1 MGRSTRWLIFA
12 PVAIL
17 ALFSTVTNAEPI
29 EGLNTTYYVIDETPP
44 VQSTTEYEECGSELE
59 NNINRSYDGEPYE
72 DCTGDLFMVHMTGF
86 IEIPEHDTIEFFL
99 ASDDG
104 GEITIGNNT
113 FGVWQDQGCSA
124 TMSGNLQL
132 DAGSQPL
139 EVWMYEN
146 SGGSCLML
154 AWKIDDNQWEIVPD
168 EAFTT
173 SPNVSTTTSEMST
186 TTEAST
192 TSSSSST
199 TTPSSLPTTTT
210 TNTTTTTSTLPETT
224 TTTTSTST
232 SLSPTTTM
240 LEVEPTMPEQ
250 STTSSTTTTSLVV
263 ETTTTTELVSPPV
276 AQPPVVVQPEPIEE
290 PATEDTEPIQEP
302 EEPVEETLP
311 LEPPDT
317 EPEKPNTTESPDD
330 TLPFVEDTD
339 PDFVDEPDFEEPVI
353 DIPIPDTP
361 PDAPE
366 APLSDETIETL
377 LTDTVTAEALT
388 EALDELTPEQAEQV
402 IEAILE
408 EEPTQEQATAIASS
422 PAALAVLTTEQATEV
437 FEALDVTELD
447 NTQLEALAE
456 AVTDAPTEVKEAFED
471 SVDIFSEGLGTYVPV
486 DSKIPVSQR
495 QTLIA
500 IAAGATLTA
509 ASTRMRR

>member
-1 MGRSTRWLIFA
+1 MGRSTRWLIFLPA
-12 PVAIL
+12 ACL
-17 ALFSTVTNAEPI
+17 ALYSTVTHAEPI
-29 EGLNTTYYVIDETPP
+29 AGLDTTYYVIDEIPP
-44 VQSTTEYEECGSELE
+44 VQSTTQYEECGSELE

-72 DCTGDLFMVHMTGF
+72 ECTGDMFMVHMTGF
-86 IEIPEHDTIEFFL
+86 IEIPEHETIEFML
-99 ASDDG
+99 ATDDG
-104 GEITIGNNT
+104 GEATIGGNT
-113 FGVWQDQGCSA
+113 WGYWQDQGC
-124 TMSGNLQL
+124 TWMMSGNLQL
-132 DAGSQPL
+132 EAGSQPL

-146 SGGSCLML
+146 GGGSCLML
-154 AWKIDDNQWEIVPD
+154 AWKIDDGGWEIVPD

-173 SPNVSTTTSEMST
+173 SPNVSTTTSEVT
-186 TTEAST
+186 TTVETT
-192 TSSSSST
+192 TS
-199 TTPSSLPTTTT
+199 LAPTTTLLEEVQT
-210 TNTTTTTSTLPETT
+210 TL
-224 TTTTSTST
+224 
-232 SLSPTTTM
+232 
-240 LEVEPTMPEQ
+240 EQ

-263 ETTTTTELVSPPV
+263 ETTTTTEYVSPPV
-276 AQPPVVVQPEPIEE
+276 AQPPVVVQPEPIEL
-290 PATEDTEPIQEP
+290 PTIEDTEPIPVEI
-302 EEPVEETLP
+302 EPVEETLP
-311 LEPPDT
+311 YETPDT
-317 EPEKPNTTESPDD
+317 FPTVETPD
-330 TLPFVEDTD
+330 TLPFVG
-339 PDFVDEPDFEEPVI
+339 VDEPDLIDLPEIEEPVI

-377 LTDTVTAEALT
+377 LTDTVTVEALT

-408 EEPTQEQATAIASS
+408 DEPTQEQATAIASS
-422 PAALAVLTTEQATEV
+422 PAALAVLTTDQATQV

-486 DSKIPVSQR
+486 DSKIPVSER

>member
-1 MGRSTRWLIFA
+1 VRGSRWLIFA
-12 PVAIL
+12 PVAL
-17 ALFSTVTNAEPI
+17 FALFAQPVDAEPI
-29 EGLNTTYYVIDETPP
+29 AGLDTTYYVIDEIPP
-44 VQSTTEYEECGSELE
+44 LQSTTEYEECGSELE

-72 DCTGDLFMVHMTGF
+72 NCTEDLFMVHMTGF

-154 AWKIDDNQWEIVPD
+154 AWKIDDNEWQIVPD

-173 SPNVSTTTSEMST
+173 SPNVSTTTSEVT
-186 TTEAST
+186 TTVEATTTIETT
-192 TSSSSST
+192 TS
-199 TTPSSLPTTTT
+199 LAPTTT
-210 TNTTTTTSTLPETT
+210 LPEA
-224 TTTTSTST
+224 
-232 SLSPTTTM
+232 
-240 LEVEPTMPEQ
+240 EPTMPEQ

-263 ETTTTTELVSPPV
+263 ETTTTTEPVSPPV
-276 AQPPVVVQPEPIEE
+276 AQPPVVVQPEPIELPTIE
-290 PATEDTEPIQEP
+290 EMEPIPVET
-302 EEPVEETLP
+302 EPVEETLP
-311 LEPPDT
+311 YETPDT
-317 EPEKPNTTESPDD
+317 YPTVETPD
-330 TLPFVEDTD
+330 TLPFVG
-339 PDFVDEPDFEEPVI
+339 VDEPDLIDELPDFDEPDFIDLPEIEEPVI

-377 LTDTVTAEALT
+377 LTDTVTVEALT

-422 PAALAVLTTEQATEV
+422 PAALAVLTSDQATQV

-456 AVTDAPTEVKEAFED
+456 AITDAPTEVKEAFED